1 MSSDYY
7 RRQITQK
14 QSQLQ
19 KHSKD
24 RASAL
29 ERAARARKQAA
40 DARAT
45 ASRTKT
51 LSTIQMKFKEAERH
65 ESEAAKQDIQA
76 ADADGKAAK
85 LQKEIGQLEG
95 NLSRE
100 VERENRKRAD
110 DEKKR
115 QKEHERRMC
124 SITSTLTQHHRLH
137 AETEQRLAA
146 LACLPQ
152 KIVVLFLASNPMD
165 IAQLR
170 LDEEARSVAETIRK
184 SKHRDAVKLESCWAV
199 RALDVLQSINE
210 FKPTVVHFSGHGSGL
225 DEIVFQD
232 NAGNAKPVSL
242 EAIVQTM
249 SSASSDIQL
258 VFFNTCHSH
267 AQAEAVAAI
276 VGAAIGM
283 ASSIT
288 DDAAR
293 VFAAQFYSA
302 IGFGLS
308 LRQAFQQARAALM
321 LEDIRE
327 EDTPQLYIAD
337 GLDADAIYLV
347 RPPSVSIDENAE

>member
-1 MSSDYY
+1 MSSDSY

-24 RASAL
+24 RATAL
-29 ERAARARKQAA
+29 ERAARSRKQAA
-40 DARAT
+40 DARAA

-51 LSTIQMKFKEAERH
+51 PSTIQAKLREAERH
-65 ESEAAKQDIQA
+65 EAAAAKHDKQA

-85 LQKEIGQLEG
+85 LHKDIGQLEG
-95 NLSRE
+95 YLARE
-100 VERENRKRAD
+100 VERENRKRAE

-115 QKEHERRMC
+115 QKEHERRMS
-124 SITSTLTQHHRLH
+124 SITSTLSEHHRLH
-137 AETEQRLAA
+137 AETEQKLASMA
-146 LACLPQ
+146 TVPE
-152 KIVVLFLASNPMD
+152 KIVVLFLASNPMNTV
-165 IAQLR
+165 QLR
-170 LDEEARSVAETIRK
+170 LDEEVRSIGEMIRK
-184 SKHRDAVKLESCWAV
+184 SKHRDAVKMESCWAV

-210 FKPTVVHFSGHGSGL
+210 FQPTIVHFSGHGSDL

-249 SSASSDIQL
+249 ASASSDIRL
-258 VFFNTCHSH
+258 VYFNTCHSH
-267 AQAEAVAAI
+267 NQAEAVADK

-283 ASSIT
+283 STSVS

-308 LRQAFQQARAALM
+308 LRQAFEQARAALM
-321 LEDIRE
+321 LEGIRE

-337 GLDADAIYLV
+337 GLDAEGIYLV
-347 RPPSVSIDENAE
+347 RPPEGEEA